1 MRRDQVNCMVGA
13 QWEFWEHIV
22 TIRSDCRNETAANSK
37 RFRLESYL
45 GRWTDGR
52 SEYHNIITFR
62 ASLVQSAA
70 KNFHCTALNKI
81 KVDLLFRF
89 YKWR

>member
-13 QWEFWEHIV
+13 QWEFWGHIV

-37 RFRLESYL
+37 RFRPKSYL

-52 SEYHNIITFR
+52 TDDKS
-62 ASLVQSAA
+62 
-70 KNFHCTALNKI
+70 
-81 KVDLLFRF
+81 
-89 YKWR
+89 